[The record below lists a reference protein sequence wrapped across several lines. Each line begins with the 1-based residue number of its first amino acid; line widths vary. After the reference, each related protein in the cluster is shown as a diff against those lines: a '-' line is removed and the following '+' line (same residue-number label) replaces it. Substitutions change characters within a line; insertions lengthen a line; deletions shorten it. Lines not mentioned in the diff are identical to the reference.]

1 MILQRLTLVNYKNLE
16 EADLSFSPNINCFL
30 GNNGMGKTNLLD
42 AIYYLSFCRSYSNQI
57 DSQNIMH
64 EREFFMIH
72 GYYNDGDKPEDI
84 YCGVKRRAKKQ
95 FKRNKKEYDKLSDH
109 IGLIPLVMVSPQDS
123 VLLSGGSEER
133 RKFIDIVISQFDK
146 QYLDYLIKYN
156 NALQQRNHLLKMD
169 RSFSDESLFEVW
181 EEQMSMYGEKIYSC
195 RKSFI
200 EKFTPVFNEF
210 YDYISGSKEKV
221 YLNYT
226 SHIEKGNLAELLK
239 EVRERD
245 FILGYSSRGIHKDEL
260 EMNLGDYPIRKIGSQ
275 GQNKTYLTVL
285 KLAQYEFLKKIR
297 NTEPILLL
305 DDIFDKLDSSRVEK
319 IIKLVSGDRFGQIF
333 ITDTNRTNLD
343 NMIKAIHGSYSFF
356 DVKEGIITLSE
367 NSY

>member
-1 MILQRLTLVNYKNLE
+1 MILDRLTVVNYKNLE
-16 EADLSFSPNINCFL
+16 EADLNFSSNINCFL

-64 EREFFMIH
+64 EHEFFMIH
-72 GYYNDGDKPEDI
+72 GYYVDDDKKEDI
-84 YCGVKRRAKKQ
+84 YCGVKRRSKKQ

-133 RKFIDIVISQFDK
+133 RKFLDLVISQFDK
-146 QYLDYLIKYN
+146 QYLEYLIKYN
-156 NALQQRNHLLKMD
+156 NALQQRNSLLKLD
-169 RSFSDESLFEVW
+169 RAFSDESLFEVW
-181 EEQMSMYGEKIYSC
+181 EEQMSVYGEKIYEC
-195 RKSFI
+195 RKNFI
-200 EKFTPVFNEF
+200 HDFLPVFNEF
-210 YDYISGSKEKV
+210 YDYISNSKESV
-221 YLNYT
+221 SLSYT
-226 SHIEKGNLAELLK
+226 SHIERGNLAAQLK

-260 EMNLGDYPIRKIGSQ
+260 EMNLGDYPIKKIGSQ

-285 KLAQYEFLKKIR
+285 KLAQYEFLKKVR

-305 DDIFDKLDSSRVEK
+305 DDIFDKLDSARVEQ
-319 IIKLVSGDRFGQIF
+319 IIKLVSSDQIG
-333 ITDTNRTNLD
+333 R
-343 NMIKAIHGSYSFF
+343 AH
-356 DVKEGIITLSE
+356 V
-367 NSY
+367 